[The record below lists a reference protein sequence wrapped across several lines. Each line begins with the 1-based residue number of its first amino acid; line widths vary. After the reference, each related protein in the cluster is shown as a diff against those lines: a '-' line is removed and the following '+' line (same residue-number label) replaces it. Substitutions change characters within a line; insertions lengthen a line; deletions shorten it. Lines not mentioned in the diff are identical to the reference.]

1 MIRRIN
7 ESNSFTDVI
16 TSNPTWQMVNRIVKG
31 YGYEFDPYARIE
43 VYNNGKKVLEDINF
57 RTDDEEL
64 PDIDVTTNGFK
75 LEFELNVNEPIKSL
89 DFDEYIEYTNKL
101 VAVTDMIDELS
112 DINFSTLY
120 EDYIDMLYNIYSR

>member
-120 EDYIDMLYNIYSR
+120 EDYIDE